1 MKILRINWIFTI
13 LRLVLI
19 TTILIILPRGLY
31 SQELIT
37 LNLGDQYRITERQ
50 NLRVRV
56 NGSYKGYLY
65 REYRGFLRQESD
77 NEKHYSGEFYILQ
90 DMKRDSQLIA
100 KVVDDVYP
108 TEFYLNP
115 AGFISISDEFSV
127 PLHQSFPAFSFDAV
141 IPGDS
146 WIASGTDLIYDS
158 SGNFIKIPFLCRY
171 IYRGEET
178 YLSRPVIVIDS
189 QYALRYK
196 KNSYDNNI
204 TDIVS
209 IQGSHKAV
217 IMLYKDTK
225 GGIFI
230 RTELN
235 QEIGYR
241 NGNNES
247 TTGFIL
253 TWYDGISGTIVAS
266 TRDRIIIKLEEIGQ
280 ENSELDD
287 IVLEERENGLMLQMQ
302 NIHFLPDSPV
312 ILLEERNRLDTIAKL
327 LKEAPGSTFLVVG
340 HTADVGTEESQ
351 IKLSVERA
359 KTIVDE
365 LVVRGIQS
373 KQFIYRGEGGSQ
385 PVASNLSNEGR
396 AKNRRVEI
404 TILD

>member
-1 MKILRINWIFTI
+1 MIKVIRIIAIFI
-13 LRLVLI
+13 FLSC
-19 TTILIILPRGLY
+19 GLY

-37 LNLGDQYRITERQ
+37 LDLGPMYRVTERQ

-77 NEKHYSGEFYILQ
+77 NEKHYRGEFYILQ

-108 TEFYLNP
+108 TEFNINP
-115 AGFISISDEFSV
+115 AGFLSISDEFSV

-146 WIASGTDLIYDS
+146 WIASGADLIYDS
-158 SGNFIKIPFLCRY
+158 SGNYIKIPFLCRY
-171 IYRGEET
+171 IYRGEEI
-178 YLSRPVIVIDS
+178 YLSRPVTVIDA

-196 KNSYDNNI
+196 KSSYDDNI
-204 TDIVS
+204 SDIVS
-209 IQGSHKAV
+209 IQGSHKSV

-235 QEIGYR
+235 QDIAYI
-241 NGNNES
+241 NGNKES

-253 TWYDGISGTIVAS
+253 TWYDGISGNMVAS
-266 TRDRIIIKLEEIGQ
+266 ARERIIK
-280 ENSELDD
+280 SLDD
-287 IVLEERENGLMLQMQ
+287 SEEEDIILEERDNGLMLQMQ
-302 NIHFLPDSPV
+302 NIHFLPDSPI
-312 ILLEERNRLDTIAKL
+312 ILPSERTRLDAIARL
-327 LKEAPGSTFLVVG
+327 LKEAPGRTFLVVG
-340 HTADVGTEESQ
+340 HTADVGTAISQ
-351 IKLSVERA
+351 YELSVERA
-359 KTIVDE
+359 KSIIDE
-365 LVVRGIQS
+365 LVTRGLQS
-373 KQFIYRGEGGSQ
+373 KQFIYKGEGGTQ
-385 PVASNLSNEGR
+385 PIASNLSNEGR
-396 AKNRRVEI
+396 AQNRRVEI

>member
-1 MKILRINWIFTI
+1 MIILRHNRVFLV

-19 TTILIILPRGLY
+19 TAVFIILPGNLY

-115 AGFISISDEFSV
+115 AGYISITDEFTV
-127 PLHQSFPAFSFDAV
+127 PLHQSFPAFSFEAV

-158 SGNFIKIPFLCRY
+158 GGNFVKIPFLCRY

-178 YLSRPVIVIDS
+178 YLSRPVIVIDA

-196 KNSYDNNI
+196 KSSYDNNRS
-204 TDIVS
+204 DIVS

-235 QEIGYR
+235 QEIGYE

-253 TWYDGISGTIVAS
+253 TWYDGISGNMVAS
-266 TRDRIIIKLEEIGQ
+266 TRERIIKSLDKIDEE
-280 ENSELDD
+280 D
-287 IVLEERENGLMLQMQ
+287 IILEERENGLMLQMK
-302 NIHFLPDSPV
+302 NIHFLPDSPI
-312 ILLEERNRLDTIAKL
+312 ILPEERTRLDVIAQL
-327 LKEAPGSTFLVVG
+327 LKEAPGRTFLVVG

-351 IKLSVERA
+351 YELSVERA
-359 KTIVDE
+359 KTIIEE
-365 LVVRGIQS
+365 LVTRGLQS
-373 KQFIYRGEGGSQ
+373 KQFLYRGEGGTQ
-385 PVASNLSNEGR
+385 PIASNLSDSGR
-396 AKNRRVEI
+396 AQNRRVEI

>member
-1 MKILRINWIFTI
+1 MIVLFRIIAIFI
-13 LRLVLI
+13 FLSQS
-19 TTILIILPRGLY
+19 LY

-37 LNLGDQYRITERQ
+37 LNLGSQYRMTERQ
-50 NLRVRV
+50 NLRIRV

-77 NEKHYSGEFYILQ
+77 NEKHYKGEFYILQ

-115 AGFISISDEFSV
+115 AGFMSISDEFSV

-158 SGNFIKIPFLCRY
+158 SSNFIKIPFLCRY
-171 IYRGEET
+171 IYRGEEI
-178 YLSRPVIVIDS
+178 YLSRPVTVIDA

-196 KNSYDNNI
+196 KSSYDDNI
-204 TDIVS
+204 SDIVS
-209 IQGSHKAV
+209 IQGSHKSV
-217 IMLYKDTK
+217 IMLFKDKK

-235 QEIGYR
+235 QDIAYV

-253 TWYDGISGTIVAS
+253 TWYDGISGNMVAS
-266 TRDRIIIKLEEIGQ
+266 TRERIIKSLNESKEE
-280 ENSELDD
+280 D
-287 IVLEERENGLMLQMQ
+287 IILEERDNGLMLQMQ
-302 NIHFLPDSPV
+302 NIHFLPDSPI
-312 ILLEERNRLDTIAKL
+312 ILHGERTRLDTIARL
-327 LKEAPGSTFLVVG
+327 LKEAPGRTFLVVG
-340 HTADVGTEESQ
+340 HTADVGTTESQ
-351 IKLSVERA
+351 YELSVERA
-359 KTIVDE
+359 KSIIDE
-365 LVVRGIQS
+365 LITRGLQS
-373 KQFIYRGEGGSQ
+373 KQFIYKGEGGTQ
-385 PVASNLSNEGR
+385 PIASNLTDEGR
-396 AKNRRVEI
+396 AQNRRVEI

>member
-1 MKILRINWIFTI
+1 MI
-13 LRLVLI
+13 VLI
-19 TTILIILPRGLY
+19 RIIAVLIFLSQSLY

-37 LNLGDQYRITERQ
+37 LNLGSQYRVTERQ
-50 NLRVRV
+50 NLRIRV

-77 NEKHYSGEFYILQ
+77 NEKHYRGEFYILQ

-115 AGFISISDEFSV
+115 AGFMSISDEFSV

-146 WIASGTDLIYDS
+146 WVASGTDLIYDS
-158 SGNFIKIPFLCRY
+158 SGSFIKIPFLCRY
-171 IYRGEET
+171 IYRGEEI
-178 YLSRPVIVIDS
+178 YLSRPVVVIDA

-196 KNSYDNNI
+196 KSSYDNNI
-204 TDIVS
+204 SDIVS
-209 IQGSHKAV
+209 IQGSHKSV
-217 IMLYKDTK
+217 IMLYKDEK

-235 QEIGYR
+235 QDIGYA

-253 TWYDGISGTIVAS
+253 TWYDGISGTMVAS
-266 TRDRIIIKLEEIGQ
+266 TRDRIISKLEEIGQ

-312 ILLEERNRLDTIAKL
+312 ILPEERNRLDVIAEL
-327 LKEAPGSTFLVVG
+327 LMQATGNTFLVVG
-340 HTADVGTEESQ
+340 HTADVGTVESQ
-351 IKLSVERA
+351 YDLSVERA
-359 KTIVDE
+359 KAIIDE
-365 LVVRGIQS
+365 LVVRGMQS
-373 KQFIYRGEGGSQ
+373 KQFLYSGEGGRQ
-385 PVASNLSNEGR
+385 PVASNLSKEGR
-396 AKNRRVEI
+396 AQNRRVEI

>member
-1 MKILRINWIFTI
+1 MKILFRIIAIFI
-13 LRLVLI
+13 FLSQS
-19 TTILIILPRGLY
+19 LY

-37 LNLGDQYRITERQ
+37 LNLGFQYRVTERQ
-50 NLRVRV
+50 NLRIRV
-56 NGSYKGYLY
+56 NGNYKGYLY

-77 NEKHYSGEFYILQ
+77 NDKHYKGEFYILQ

-146 WIASGTDLIYDS
+146 WVASGTDLIYDS

-178 YLSRPVIVIDS
+178 YLSRPVVVIDA

-196 KNSYDNNI
+196 KSSYDNNI
-204 TDIVS
+204 SDIVS
-209 IQGSHKAV
+209 INGSHKSV

-235 QEIGYR
+235 QDIGYL
-241 NGNNES
+241 NGNNE
-247 TTGFIL
+247 TTAGFIL
-253 TWYDGISGTIVAS
+253 TWYDGISGNMVAS
-266 TRDRIIIKLEEIGQ
+266 TRERIIKSLDGSGEE
-280 ENSELDD
+280 D
-287 IVLEERENGLMLQMQ
+287 IIFEEKDNGLMLQMQ
-302 NIHFLPDSPV
+302 NIHFLPDSPI
-312 ILLEERNRLDTIAKL
+312 ILTEERTRLDAIARL
-327 LKEAPGSTFLVVG
+327 LKEAPGRTFLVVG
-340 HTADVGTEESQ
+340 HTADVGTVESQ
-351 IKLSVERA
+351 YELSVERA
-359 KTIVDE
+359 KSIIDE
-365 LVVRGIQS
+365 MVARGLQS
-373 KQFIYRGEGGSQ
+373 KQFIYKGEGGTQ
-385 PVASNLSNEGR
+385 PIASNLTNEGR
-396 AKNRRVEI
+396 AQNRRVEI

>member
-1 MKILRINWIFTI
+1 MKISLQIIAVCIF
-13 LRLVLI
+13 LSQS
-19 TTILIILPRGLY
+19 LY
-31 SQELIT
+31 SQEIIT
-37 LNLGDQYRITERQ
+37 LNLGAQYRITERQ

-77 NEKHYSGEFYILQ
+77 NDMHYSGEFYILQ

-100 KVVDDVYP
+100 KGVDDIYP
-108 TEFYLNP
+108 TEFTINP

-146 WIASGTDLIYDS
+146 WVASGTDLIYDS
-158 SGNFIKIPFLCRY
+158 SGNFVKIPFLCSY
-171 IYRGEET
+171 IYRGEDI
-178 YLSRPVIVIDS
+178 YQNRPVTIVDA
-189 QYALRYK
+189 QYALRYRK
-196 KNSYDNNI
+196 SSYDDNI
-204 TDIVS
+204 SDIVS

-235 QEIGYR
+235 QDIGYA
-241 NGNNES
+241 NGSNES
-247 TTGFIL
+247 TKGFIL
-253 TWYDGISGTIVAS
+253 TWYDGISGTLVAS
-266 TRDRIIIKLEEIGQ
+266 TREKIISKLEEIGQ
-280 ENSELDD
+280 EDTELEE

-312 ILLEERNRLDTIAKL
+312 ILPEERNRLDAIAML
-327 LKEAPGSTFLVVG
+327 LKEAEGSNFLVVG
-340 HTADVGTEESQ
+340 HTADVGTSESQ
-351 IKLSVERA
+351 YDLSVERA

-365 LVVRGIQS
+365 LIVRGIQS

-385 PVASNLSNEGR
+385 PIASNLSNEGR
-396 AKNRRVEI
+396 AQNRIVEI

>member
-1 MKILRINWIFTI
+1 MMILRRNLMFPF

-19 TTILIILPRGLY
+19 TTIFFILVQGLY

-77 NEKHYSGEFYILQ
+77 NENHYSGEFYILQ
-90 DMKRDSQLIA
+90 DMKRDSQLIS
-100 KVVDDVYP
+100 KVVDDIYP
-108 TEFYLNP
+108 TEFFLNQ
-115 AGFISISDEFSV
+115 AGYISMTADFAV
-127 PLHQSFPAFSFDAV
+127 PLHQSFPAFPFEAV
-141 IPGDS
+141 ISGDS
-146 WIASGTDLIYDS
+146 WVASGTDLIHDS
-158 SGNFIKIPFLCRY
+158 SGNFVKIPFLCSY
-171 IYRGEET
+171 IYRGEDI
-178 YLSRPVIVIDS
+178 YQNRPVTIIDA
-189 QYALRYK
+189 QYALRYRK
-196 KNSYDNNI
+196 SSYDDNI
-204 TDIVS
+204 SDIVS

-217 IMLYKDTK
+217 IMLYKDIK

-235 QEIGYR
+235 QDIGYA

-253 TWYDGISGTIVAS
+253 TWYDGISGTMVAS
-266 TRDRIIIKLEEIGQ
+266 ARDRIIKNLDETDQ
-280 ENSELDD
+280 ED
-287 IVLEERENGLMLQMQ
+287 IVLEERENGLMLQMK

-312 ILLEERNRLDTIAKL
+312 ILPEEKNRLDAIVKL
-327 LKEAPGSTFLVVG
+327 LKEAPGRTFLVVG

-351 IKLSVERA
+351 VELSVERA
-359 KTIVDE
+359 KAIVDE

-373 KQFIYRGEGGSQ
+373 RQFIYKGEGGSQ
-385 PVASNLSNEGR
+385 PIASNLSEEGR
-396 AKNRRVEI
+396 AQNRRVEI

>member
-1 MKILRINWIFTI
+1 MII
-13 LRLVLI
+13 LRLNRMFTFLGLVLI
-19 TTILIILPRGLY
+19 ITVFIILPRSLY

-37 LNLGDQYRITERQ
+37 LDLGDQYRITERQ

-115 AGFISISDEFSV
+115 AGYISITDEFTV
-127 PLHQSFPAFSFDAV
+127 PLHQSFPAFSFEAV

-158 SGNFIKIPFLCRY
+158 GGNFVKIPFLCRY

-178 YLSRPVIVIDS
+178 YLSRPVIVIDA

-196 KNSYDNNI
+196 KSSYDNNRS
-204 TDIVS
+204 DIVS

-235 QEIGYR
+235 QEIGYE

-253 TWYDGISGTIVAS
+253 TWYDGISGNMVAS
-266 TRDRIIIKLEEIGQ
+266 TRERIIKSLDKIDEE
-280 ENSELDD
+280 D
-287 IVLEERENGLMLQMQ
+287 IILEERENGLMLQMK
-302 NIHFLPDSPV
+302 NIHFLPDSPI
-312 ILLEERNRLDTIAKL
+312 ILPEERTRLDVIAQL
-327 LKEAPGSTFLVVG
+327 LKEAPGRTFLVVG

-351 IKLSVERA
+351 YELSVERA
-359 KTIVDE
+359 KTIIEE
-365 LVVRGIQS
+365 LVTRGLQS
-373 KQFIYRGEGGSQ
+373 KQFLYRGEGGTQ
-385 PVASNLSNEGR
+385 PIASNLSDSGR
-396 AKNRRVEI
+396 AQNRRVEI